1 VWADEAGTAVDTP
14 RLDEDATLDDA
25 IDDAPEAAGA
35 AHEHEHEHEN
45 ENENEN
51 ENDLESE
58 LENENE
64 SELEAE
70 GAAGH
75 DDTLDEDDEDLLDAE
90 SDEDDPS
97 DEEEDDFARPTDPAA
112 AGPARTTLTP
122 TVLAA
127 RRPLAWAMLDQIDE
141 QFRGGEEL
149 TNSLLLA
156 VVCMPFVFEDL
167 LGPGE
172 HPAETDDVALE
183 VLHPLVRE
191 LQVARRDAERCRQI
205 LLSQRR
211 LAPSKRRRAKP
222 MALVRR
228 DFFHDALLAYSMI
241 AAVAGLDASE
251 VAYWSKLH
259 AQGGHAE
266 REPTTSVDGHGQV
279 VERHGKRRRRRR
291 GGRRRRR
298 TPAEEQGGEAGPP
311 LV

>member
-1 VWADEAGTAVDTP
+1 
-14 RLDEDATLDDA
+14 
-25 IDDAPEAAGA
+25 
-35 AHEHEHEHEN
+35 
-45 ENENEN
+45 
-51 ENDLESE
+51 
-58 LENENE
+58 
-64 SELEAE
+64 
-70 GAAGH
+70 
-75 DDTLDEDDEDLLDAE
+75 
-90 SDEDDPS
+90 
-97 DEEEDDFARPTDPAA
+97 
-112 AGPARTTLTP
+112 
-122 TVLAA
+122 
-127 RRPLAWAMLDQIDE
+127 MLDQIDE
-141 QFRGGEEL
+141 QFRAGEEL

-191 LQVARRDAERCRQI
+191 LQVARRDAERTRQI
-205 LLSQRR
+205 LLAQRR

-228 DFFHDALLAYSMI
+228 DFFPDALLAYTMI
-241 AAVAGLDASE
+241 AAVAELDASE

-266 REPTTSVDGHGQV
+266 REPTTSVDGHGQA